1 MPAAL
6 AVTGAGMVS
15 AAGRGVDAAWE
26 ALCRGESFLALDADP
41 GLAGFAPIAS
51 ARCAPIDPESLGAD
65 RRAARIM
72 GHHTHMLLA
81 AVSEAVEQSGKEV
94 GGGETA
100 FFAGMDSVDPEEGDL
115 VSAAL
120 AAREDGGVDLNKFY
134 DQGMAQIPPLWPLG
148 MLNAIGFS
156 QVAIQFDLRG
166 ENGTFSPGPEAAAR
180 ALIEAAESL
189 REEKAGAA
197 LAAGVSPA
205 VSARSV
211 ARYINRGFLPAS
223 GDGNFPRP
231 FSESGAA
238 ALGEGAGVLL
248 IEPEGGAGAGAAPVL
263 GFLRGWGRATAL
275 DESAGLEEAIRD
287 SIGAALGLA
296 GIAPGDVDL
305 VVVHGAGSPDED
317 AAEAAALLSV
327 FGGRRPHALATK
339 GAFGHLLGASPIV
352 DILMALRALSEGAV
366 PPSPGAGEMAQD
378 VLEFPGATVAAEM
391 NAAIVLSRGFEGTCA
406 AFCASLS

>member
-1 MPAAL
+1 
-6 AVTGAGMVS
+6 MVS

-26 ALCRGESFLALDADP
+26 ALCKGKSFLALDADH

-51 ARCAPIDPESLGAD
+51 ARCAPINPEALGAD

-72 GHHTHMLLA
+72 GHQTHMLLA
-81 AVSEAVEQSGKEV
+81 AVSEAIEKSGKDI
-94 GGGETA
+94 GGEETA

-120 AAREDGGVDLNKFY
+120 AARKEGGVDLNKFY
-134 DQGMAQIPPLWPLG
+134 DEGMAQIPPLWPLG
-148 MLNAIGFS
+148 MLNAIGFC

-166 ENGTFSPGPEAAAR
+166 ENGTFSPGPESAAR

-189 REEKAGAA
+189 REEKARAA

-223 GDGNFPRP
+223 SDGNFPRP
-231 FSESGAA
+231 FSGAGAA

-248 IEPEGGAGAGAAPVL
+248 IESGKGVRTGGAPVM

-275 DESAGLEEAIRD
+275 DESAGLKEAIGD
-287 SIGAALGLA
+287 SIGAALA
-296 GIAPGDVDL
+296 SAAISPGDVDL

-317 AAEAAALLSV
+317 AVEAAALLSV
-327 FGGRRPHALATK
+327 FGGRRPRALATK
-339 GAFGHLLGASPIV
+339 GALGHLLGASPIV
-352 DILMALRALSEGAV
+352 DLLLALRALGEGV
-366 PPSPGAGEMAQD
+366 VLPSPGAGDMARD
-378 VLEFPGATVAAEM
+378 ALEFSDVPMVAEM
-391 NAAIVLSRGFEGTCA
+391 KTALVLSRGFEGTCA
-406 AFCASLS
+406 AFCASAS